1 MFTPEINFL
10 KERPNDQNIVA
21 TVPQFEESRA
31 VGGIISGGVALG
43 IGIVVAGISLG
54 VFGWFNTI
62 YSKQLAELEAEKG
75 KIDTQ
80 VTQAQ
85 AKLKELQAQKVEL
98 DGIQAR
104 TNAFKAFFST
114 IQPWSAVLQDFRT
127 RVPQDVWINSLTSV
141 GKDVT
146 IRGGSL
152 SFRQVNDF
160 ILTLLQSPFVEN
172 VSLVNTSKVEG
183 SGTNILESVSYEV
196 IVTLKD
202 LDLPSPDLREVLE
215 ARGSQGLSEKIAI
228 LRKLEEN

>member
-31 VGGIISGGVALG
+31 VGGIISGGAALG
-43 IGIVVAGISLG
+43 VGIVVAGISLG

-62 YSKQLAELEAEKG
+62 YTKQLSELKAEKQTL
-75 KIDTQ
+75 DTE
-80 VTQAQ
+80 VTAAQ
-85 AKLKELQAQKVEL
+85 AKLTELQAQKAEL

-104 TNAFKAFFST
+104 TDAFKAFFST

-152 SFRQVNDF
+152 TFTQVNDF
-160 ILTLLQSPFVEN
+160 ILTLLQSPFVEK
-172 VSLVNTSKVEG
+172 VSLTNTSKVEG
-183 SGTNILESVSYEV
+183 SGTNILESVNYEV
-196 IVTLKD
+196 MVTLKE

-228 LRKLEEN
+228 LRQLEE